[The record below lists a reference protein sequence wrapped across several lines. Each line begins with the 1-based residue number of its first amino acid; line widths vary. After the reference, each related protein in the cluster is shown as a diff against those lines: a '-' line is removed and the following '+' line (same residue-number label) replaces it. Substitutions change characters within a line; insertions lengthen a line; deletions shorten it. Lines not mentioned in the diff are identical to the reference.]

1 MSEFDEAEG
10 QKAETRRRAEKVRG
24 EEEEEEEEEDFET
37 RTGCSA
43 ACVWSLSER
52 RGGIEGVRGFCLLLL
67 QREGKEKRERRER
80 RRRGR
85 KGFFEKTTEGFIAD
99 KPVPSGVHRTV
110 Q

>member
-1 MSEFDEAEG
+1 VFDEAELG
-10 QKAETRRRAEKVRG
+10 AETSRKTVVAEKGRG
-24 EEEEEEEEEDFET
+24 EEEEEEEEDCET
-37 RTGCSA
+37 RIGCSA
-43 ACVWSLSER
+43 ACARSLSER

>member
-1 MSEFDEAEG
+1 
-10 QKAETRRRAEKVRG
+10 
-24 EEEEEEEEEDFET
+24 
-37 RTGCSA
+37 
-43 ACVWSLSER
+43 LSER

-67 QREGKEKRERRER
+67 HREGKEKRERRER

-85 KGFFEKTTEGFIAD
+85 RGFFEKTTEGFIAD